1 MTCFFVCRF
10 PARPITLFP
19 IEVEDFLLAN
29 EDVDFQMLVAVER
42 MSTGANAHNLRGL
55 ANAYVLACAN
65 DRPTK
70 AEAYRVRLQRELLRN
85 MKGKTR
91 V

>member
-1 MTCFFVCRF
+1 M
-10 PARPITLFP
+10 
-19 IEVEDFLLAN
+19 AN
-29 EDVDFQMLVAVER
+29 EDLDLDFQMLVAVER

-70 AEAYRVRLQRELLRN
+70 AEAYRIRLRRELLRSTSQ
-85 MKGKTR
+85 GGALSRGTR
-91 V
+91 G

>member
-1 MTCFFVCRF
+1 
-10 PARPITLFP
+10 
-19 IEVEDFLLAN
+19 
-29 EDVDFQMLVAVER
+29 MLVAVER

-70 AEAYRVRLQRELLRN
+70 AEAYRIRLRRELLRSTSQD
-85 MKGKTR
+85 GALSRGTR
-91 V
+91 G